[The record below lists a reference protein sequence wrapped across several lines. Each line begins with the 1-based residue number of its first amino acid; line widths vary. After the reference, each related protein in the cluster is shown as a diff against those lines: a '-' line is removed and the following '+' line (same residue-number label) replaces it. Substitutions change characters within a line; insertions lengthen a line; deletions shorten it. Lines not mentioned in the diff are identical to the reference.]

1 MYGIPDQTM
10 KSFSETL
17 HKVIALSPE
26 HLSVYGLILEEGTP
40 LYEQREELTVPTE
53 DEECD
58 MYYLALRKLFE
69 AGYSHYE
76 VSNYAKA
83 DRQCGHNL
91 KYWRNG
97 EFIGVGISA
106 YSYFDG
112 KRFGKTRDMSHYLSD
127 PTSISDCET
136 IDGAA
141 EKYEYVMM
149 RTRLSEGFLL
159 EDYLL
164 RFKEDF
170 ISGREEKIKSLIDLG
185 YVKIS
190 EGRFYFTDQGM
201 YVGNSL
207 LTELI

>member
-1 MYGIPDQTM
+1 
-10 KSFSETL
+10 
-17 HKVIALSPE
+17 
-26 HLSVYGLILEEGTP
+26 
-40 LYEQREELTVPTE
+40 
-53 DEECD
+53 
-58 MYYLALRKLFE
+58 
-69 AGYSHYE
+69 
-76 VSNYAKA
+76 
-83 DRQCGHNL
+83 
-91 KYWRNG
+91 
-97 EFIGVGISA
+97 
-106 YSYFDG
+106 
-112 KRFGKTRDMSHYLSD
+112 
-127 PTSISDCET
+127 
-136 IDGAA
+136 
-141 EKYEYVMM
+141 MM